1 MAPPSFQALPVDT
14 DRDGIVDQY
23 NMTMRIKKPVKT
35 LKMQQANIIL
45 AFDYQLSEL
54 VKMKMQGLAVVSV
67 DAFAS
72 SKLNAGKIIAQ
83 GQLNLRQPNALPL
96 TQRQRDLYDDEY
108 FDKLENTNM

>member
-1 MAPPSFQALPVDT
+1 M
-14 DRDGIVDQY
+14 
-23 NMTMRIKKPVKT
+23 
-35 LKMQQANIIL
+35 
-45 AFDYQLSEL
+45 
-54 VKMKMQGLAVVSV
+54 VSV

-72 SKLNAGKIIAQ
+72 NKLNAGKIIAQ